1 MRNTWT
7 HFYLFLFYTTSKPL
21 SLSELL
27 STHVNNWYWPIH
39 FISCWSSLSIVT
51 LLKSMSRSHHDRDDC
66 VSTSMV
72 CTSKRCSPASEKSCQ
87 HAQLTSLVA
96 ENWVWSLSRI
106 WHNETSTGTT
116 LKSTFTQSTARSGAC
131 WTCHSQCSQTLG
143 CTATLSQWKG
153 TRWWAT
159 LGISQCYVKCF
170 FS

>member
-1 MRNTWT
+1 MS
-7 HFYLFLFYTTSKPL
+7 YCPL
-21 SLSELL
+21 MWIIYIGLYILL
-27 STHVNNWYWPIH
+27 AAEAPFQLWH
-39 FISCWSSLSIVT
+39 CSSQWADLTMAEMTVWAPAWFAPP
-51 LLKSMSRSHHDRDDC
+51 KG
-66 VSTSMV
+66 
-72 CTSKRCSPASEKSCQ
+72 SPASERSCQ

-106 WHNETSTGTT
+106 RHNETSTGTT

-131 WTCHSQCSQTLG
+131 WTCHSQCSQTLF